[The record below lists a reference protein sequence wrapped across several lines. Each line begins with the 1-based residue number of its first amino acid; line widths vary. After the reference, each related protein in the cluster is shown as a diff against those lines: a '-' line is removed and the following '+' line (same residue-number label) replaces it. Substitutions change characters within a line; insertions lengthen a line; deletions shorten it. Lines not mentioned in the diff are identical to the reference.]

1 MKAKFSVYTIC
12 ILLIIVTAYRCERE
26 KQDQACHSSAAMQP
40 VRNFRYKSGR
50 VCADFIIPISTVIDS
65 TSLSR
70 PSQSS
75 SNMSR
80 QDRIPEWLWEII
92 ANESAATASPPL
104 ESSLVADRQAVAG
117 PSTSGDESPRS
128 NASLDSLP
136 HVAQEDLLD
145 DEELAKIL
153 FECENKLETNTAGKY
168 ITLMKQNFKYV
179 S

>member
-1 MKAKFSVYTIC
+1 
-12 ILLIIVTAYRCERE
+12 
-26 KQDQACHSSAAMQP
+26 
-40 VRNFRYKSGR
+40 
-50 VCADFIIPISTVIDS
+50 
-65 TSLSR
+65 
-70 PSQSS
+70 
-75 SNMSR
+75 MSR

-104 ESSLVADRQAVAG
+104 EPSLVVDRQAVAG

-128 NASLDSLP
+128 NASLDFETVMAELHDSLP

-168 ITLMKQNFKYV
+168 ITLMKHNFKYV